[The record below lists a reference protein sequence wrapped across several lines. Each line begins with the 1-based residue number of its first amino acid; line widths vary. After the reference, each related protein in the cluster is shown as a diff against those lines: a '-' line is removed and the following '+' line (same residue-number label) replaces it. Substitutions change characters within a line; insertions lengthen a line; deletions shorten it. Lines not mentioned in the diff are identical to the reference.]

1 MALFGNELIKTNNMS
16 TTCDCSIL
24 RSIAGLKRDCC
35 PNIGGIKTVY
45 LARYEDIDSVTKV
58 DDSETTNK
66 GYITAITFKNDT
78 EHQGARWYEYQF
90 RKNTGSM
97 TSTLNVNDDTG
108 NTYITTEINLV
119 FGRMDTAKRIEMS
132 SLTVTPVVAVVVDSN
147 DIAWYVGFDDYVS
160 ASAGTGETGTNKED
174 RNAYTLTLTSEN
186 TDWPYELT
194 DDALKAVETSA
205 ES

>member
-1 MALFGNELIKTNNMS
+1 MS
-16 TTCDCSIL
+16 TTCDCSSL
-24 RSIAGLKRDCC
+24 RSLAGLKRDCC

-58 DDSETTNK
+58 DDSETTNG
-66 GYITAITFKNDT
+66 GYVTAITLKSN
-78 EHQGARWYEYQF
+78 AKWYEYQF

-132 SLTVTPVVAVVVDSN
+132 SLTVTPVVAVVIDSN
-147 DIAWYVGFDDYVS
+147 DIAWYVGYDDYVS

-174 RNAYTLTLTSEN
+174 RNAYTLTLSADN
-186 TDWPYELT
+186 TDWPYELS
-194 DDALKAVETSA
+194 DAALTAVKTSA

>member
-1 MALFGNELIKTNNMS
+1 MAS
-16 TTCDCSIL
+16 QTCSCDNI
-24 RSIAGLKRDCC
+24 RSLAGLIRDCC

-45 LARYEDIDSVTKV
+45 LAKSDDIDSVTV
-58 DDSETTNK
+58 TSNQIAS
-66 GYITAITFKNDT
+66 ITLKS
-78 EHQGARWYEYQF
+78 GAAGWFEYQF

-97 TSTLNVNDDTG
+97 TSTLNVNEDTG
-108 NTYITTEINLV
+108 NTYVTTEISLV

-132 SLTVTPVVAVVVDSN
+132 ALTITPVVAVVIDSN

-174 RNAYTLTLTSEN
+174 RNAYTLTLSADS

-194 DDALKAVETSA
+194 DAARTAVESSA
-205 ES
+205 EGNRQ